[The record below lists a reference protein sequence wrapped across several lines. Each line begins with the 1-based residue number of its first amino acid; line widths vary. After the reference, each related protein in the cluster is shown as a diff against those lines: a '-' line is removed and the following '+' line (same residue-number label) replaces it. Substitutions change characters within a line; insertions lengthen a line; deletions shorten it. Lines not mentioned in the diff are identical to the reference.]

1 MITKV
6 GRAVRSNKTGLGIL
20 SVSAALR
27 AWSYSSWALDQSRAP
42 VHWLEGITTPM
53 VWGIVWAA
61 IAFMLGVAI
70 FCYRVIP
77 VAVGLVVS
85 MHAAW
90 CLSFTWQTLIGE
102 SPRAWVTAIGYGS
115 TSLLVLWAFSRAY
128 PTVRI
133 DLGDRREDPRG
144 GID

>member
-1 MITKV
+1 MGFL
-6 GRAVRSNKTGLGIL
+6 GRAVRSTRAGLLIL
-20 SVSAALR
+20 ATSAMLR
-27 AWSYSSWALDQSRAP
+27 AWSYAPWQVDQQRRP
-42 VHWLEGITTPM
+42 VHWLESLTTPM
-53 VWGIVWAA
+53 VWGGVWAF

-70 FCYRVIP
+70 FCHRLIP
-77 VAVGLVVS
+77 IAVGLVVS

-90 CLSFTWQTLIGE
+90 CLSFTWQTLIGA
-102 SPRAWVTAIGYGS
+102 SPRAWVTAISYGS

>member
-42 VHWLEGITTPM
+42 VHWLEGLTTPM
-53 VWGIVWAA
+53 VWGIVWACTSLLL
-61 IAFMLGVAI
+61 IVAMAADKL
-70 FCYRVIP
+70 VP
-77 VAVGLVVS
+77 VAVGIVIS

-90 CLSFTWQTLIGE
+90 CVSFAWQTLIGE
-102 SPRAWVTAIGYGS
+102 SSRAWVTAIGYGS
-115 TSLLVLWAFSRAY
+115 TALLVLWSFSRAY
-128 PTVRI
+128 PSVRI
-133 DLGDRREDPRG
+133 DLDRRE
-144 GID
+144 